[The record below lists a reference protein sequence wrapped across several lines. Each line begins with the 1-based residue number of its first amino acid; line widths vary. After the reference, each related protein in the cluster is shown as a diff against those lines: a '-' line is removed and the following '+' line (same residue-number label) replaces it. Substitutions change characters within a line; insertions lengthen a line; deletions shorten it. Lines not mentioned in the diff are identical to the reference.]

1 MTHTVHSGATRCTVQ
16 CTGRG
21 ALCLAK
27 VHRTD
32 ACAERLQEALRGP
45 AHDVSSCTRLLVAD
59 GCRGVADVCM
69 LVEADELSAEIPTV
83 MRLKIKRACE
93 RSAF

>member
-1 MTHTVHSGATRCTVQ
+1 MPRKST
-16 CTGRG
+16 
-21 ALCLAK
+21 
-27 VHRTD
+27 RTD

-45 AHDVSSCTRLLVAD
+45 SHDVSSCTRLLVAD